1 VPSTIST
8 PYDAIVVGGGHNGL
22 TAAAYLARAGLSTLV
37 LERKE
42 IVGGCCV
49 TEEIAPG
56 CRASTAAYI
65 ASMLRP
71 EVVASLDL
79 PAHGLHM
86 VPCDPA
92 LQVPFPDGQVVPWWA
107 DRERTVAELR
117 KICCA
122 DAETFVRVD
131 DDLKK
136 LARYL
141 QPFFLEP
148 PPDVHSKGLSGFAEL
163 LRIGKRFRRI
173 SGDEIGQ
180 MVAFMTGSLGE
191 FLDRHY
197 QSEKIKTLFLA
208 NSVYGKHG
216 GPYQPGTALGLLFHL
231 LSGGEHL
238 QQGFY
243 GHVMGGMGAISN
255 ALAGAAK
262 KFGAEIRTSA
272 PVVRI
277 SVEHECA
284 AGVVLEDGT
293 ELSARTILSG
303 ADPKRT
309 FLGMLE
315 ARELPPEFR
324 AAVQGIRM
332 DGPCAKVNFVLSE
345 EPRVNGMPPNA
356 SPAQR
361 ALFTLVPSLEFAER
375 CYDTAKFGEI
385 PEELWVDCVVAS
397 NVDSSLA
404 PPGKHIMTCFVQF
417 VPYRLRQGTWDE
429 NRELLGDRVVRKIAE
444 YAPNVPAAILARQ
457 VLTPL
462 DLERRFGITEG
473 NIFHGDLALDQLFF
487 MRPVVGWARYRTPVH
502 GLYLCGAG
510 AHPGGGVTGAPGHN
524 AAHQVLRD
532 WKSGY
537 LQRRSRAS

>member
-1 VPSTIST
+1 MPSTIST

-56 CRASTAAYI
+56 CRVSTAAYI